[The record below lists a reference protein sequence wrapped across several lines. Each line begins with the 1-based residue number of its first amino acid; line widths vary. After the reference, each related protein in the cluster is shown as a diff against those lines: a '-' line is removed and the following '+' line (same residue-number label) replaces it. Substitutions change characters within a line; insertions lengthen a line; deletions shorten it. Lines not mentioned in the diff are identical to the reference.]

1 VADVQNV
8 CHTKIA
14 SKSWTYGARKIFC
27 AEFVGFS
34 TLKLQILMGTGQL
47 PLGGRQDGLL

>member
-1 VADVQNV
+1 VAELQNV

-14 SKSWTYGARKIFC
+14 SKSRTYGTRKIFC

-34 TLKLQILMGTGQL
+34 TLELHILMGTGQL